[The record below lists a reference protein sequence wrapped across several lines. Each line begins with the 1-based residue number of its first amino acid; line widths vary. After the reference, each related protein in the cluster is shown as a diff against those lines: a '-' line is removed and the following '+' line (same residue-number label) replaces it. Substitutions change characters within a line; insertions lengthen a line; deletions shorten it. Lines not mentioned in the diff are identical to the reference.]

1 MKKLPIHYLEVEELF
16 LKTLN
21 RPDIRSLA
29 VTSANSSEGVSTIA
43 YTLSKRAE
51 AEGKKTLL
59 VELDMVHPEF
69 RDKSNESHSEWEP
82 VEESASKVILHAVNN
97 NDENTS
103 LDILPA
109 PISKNINSLR
119 NQENYV
125 RLLEIWHQNYD
136 AIIFD
141 TSSLNARNQNN
152 IPAENI
158 CSITD
163 GTIIVVLAGETK
175 TVHFDKAIERL
186 DKSKT
191 NILGIV
197 FNDQI
202 NTSLAS
208 EVIRDTRRFD
218 RIFPKTME
226 KIRKWVKASPFFN
239 IEI

>member
-16 LKTLN
+16 LKTLS

-59 VELDMVHPEF
+59 VELDMVHPEL
-69 RDKSNESHSEWEP
+69 RDKSNETHSEWSP
-82 VEESASKVILHAVNN
+82 DAKSTSKLIMHMVDSSNK
-97 NDENTS
+97 NTN

-109 PISKNINSLR
+109 PVATDINNLR
-119 NQENYV
+119 NKDKYV
-125 RLLEIWHQNYD
+125 NLLEVWHQHYD

-141 TSSLNARNQNN
+141 TSPLNARNQNN

-158 CSITD
+158 CSMVD
-163 GTIIVVLAGETK
+163 GTIIVILAGETK
-175 TVHFDKAIERL
+175 EVHFNKAIDRL
-186 DKSKT
+186 KKSKA
-191 NILGIV
+191 NILGVV
-197 FNDQI
+197 FNDQ
-202 NTSLAS
+202 NNPNLAS
-208 EVIRDTRRFD
+208 EVVRETRRFD

-226 KIRKWVKASPFFN
+226 KIRNSVKISSFFN